1 MNIEEIAVALD
12 SAKNLSVVTIFT
24 DKGTAKV
31 TLVIDTKQLEFEL
44 SDMPDIQALYVAENE
59 FKSHHT
65 DIKNYAIDTIL
76 RIMKNKVI
84 NIPSNKTDK
93 K

>member
-12 SAKNLSVVTIFT
+12 SAKNLSIVTIFT

-31 TLVIDTKQLEFEL
+31 TLNIDTKQLEFEL

-59 FKSHHT
+59 FKSPHT

-76 RIMKNKVI
+76 RVMKNKTI
-84 NIPSNKTDK
+84 NTVADK
-93 K
+93 KAK

>member
-1 MNIEEIAVALD
+1 MNIEEIAVLLD

-31 TLVIDTKQLEFEL
+31 TLNIDTKQLEFEL

-76 RIMKNKVI
+76 RIVKNKTI
-84 NIPSNKTDK
+84 NNLTDK
-93 K
+93 KAK

>member
-1 MNIEEIAVALD
+1 MNIEEIAVLLD

-31 TLVIDTKQLEFEL
+31 TLNIDTKQLEFEL

-59 FKSHHT
+59 FKSPHT

-76 RIMKNKVI
+76 RIVKNKTI
-84 NIPSNKTDK
+84 NNLTDK
-93 K
+93 KAK

>member
-1 MNIEEIAVALD
+1 MNIEEIAVLLD

-31 TLVIDTKQLEFEL
+31 TLNIDTKQLEFEL

-76 RIMKNKVI
+76 RIVKNKTI
-84 NIPSNKTDK
+84 NSLTDK
-93 K
+93 KAK